1 MKNGDVHLISYL
13 SESERTPGK
22 DWPPMNAGERRLGQF
37 GNGVNVTVFLPVLT
51 ISLLLSACSVGPRY
65 NRAAVATPPA
75 YKEIAGGNDQWKVAS
90 PSDGVLKGKWWELFG
105 DPQLNKLEEMVSVS
119 NQNVKQA
126 EAEFREARALV
137 ALNRAGYF
145 PTIGTSPSITNSHEL
160 IQGRGSTSNTFSLPF
175 SASWEPDLWGRVR
188 LSVENATA
196 SAQSSDADLENV
208 RLSMQTTLAVDYFNM
223 LGLDMQTA
231 LLTDTVTAY
240 DKALQLT
247 TNRFN
252 GGVASK
258 ADVMQAR
265 TQLETT
271 RAQLIDLG
279 VARAQFEHAI
289 AVLTGQPPSNL
300 TLPPGKIAGSPPPIP
315 AGLPSQLLERRPDI
329 AAAERQ
335 MAAANAEIGLARAA
349 YYPTLTLSAT
359 AGLSAGNLASFFS
372 WPARFWSVGPSLS
385 ETLFDFGR
393 RRAQL
398 QQSEAAYDANVA
410 AYRQTTLSAFQAVE
424 DNLAALRILAQEVDQ
439 QDVAVKAAEESLRL
453 EIDRYKGG
461 TDSYLNVITTQ
472 TIALGDES
480 TAVQLLARRMVAAV
494 QLVSALGGGWN
505 ASTLPTPADM
515 KSASAAKP
523 APTN

>member
-1 MKNGDVHLISYL
+1 MIK
-13 SESERTPGK
+13 
-22 DWPPMNAGERRLGQF
+22 
-37 GNGVNVTVFLPVLT
+37 GVAFITT
-51 ISLLLSACSVGPRY
+51 LLLLLAGCAVGPRY
-65 NRAAVATPPA
+65 NRPDVATPPG
-75 YKEIAGGNDQWKVAS
+75 YKEIAGGNDQWKVSS
-90 PSDGVLKGKWWELFG
+90 PSDGVLKGKWWELFA
-105 DPQLNKLEEMVSVS
+105 DPQLNKMEEMVSVS

-145 PTIGTSPSITNSHEL
+145 PTIGTSPAITNSHQL
-160 IQGRGSTSNTFSLPF
+160 IQQKAGPTTASFSSTTNTFGLPF

-196 SAQSSDADLENV
+196 SAQSSAADLENV
-208 RLSMQTTLAVDYFNM
+208 RLSMQTTLAVDYFNL
-223 LGLDMQTA
+223 LGLDMQTD
-231 LLTDTVTAY
+231 LLNDTVTAY

-247 TNRFN
+247 VNRFQ

-258 ADVMQAR
+258 ADVAQAR

-279 VARAQFEHAI
+279 VDRAQFEHAI
-289 AVLTGQPPSNL
+289 AVLTGQPPSSL
-300 TLPPGKIAGSPPPIP
+300 TLPPGKIAGPPPPVP
-315 AGLPSQLLERRPDI
+315 AGVPSQLLERRPDI

-359 AGLSAGNLASFFS
+359 AGLQASNIASFFS
-372 WPARFWSVGPSLS
+372 WPARLWSVGPSLS
-385 ETLFDFGR
+385 ETLYDFGR

-398 QQSEAAYDANVA
+398 QQMEATYDADVA

-424 DNLAALRILAQEVDQ
+424 DNLVALRILAHEAAQE
-439 QDVAVKAAEESLRL
+439 DVAVKAAEESLRL
-453 EIDRYKGG
+453 ELARYKGG

-494 QLVSALGGGWN
+494 QLVSALGGGWD
-505 ASTLPTPADM
+505 ASTLPTPADL
-515 KSASAAKP
+515 KRASAAKP
-523 APTN
+523 APQTEP

>member
-1 MKNGDVHLISYL
+1 MNMKVFALIAL
-13 SESERTPGK
+13 
-22 DWPPMNAGERRLGQF
+22 L
-37 GNGVNVTVFLPVLT
+37 
-51 ISLLLSACSVGPRY
+51 LLLSACSVGPRY
-65 NRAAVATPPA
+65 NRPAVATPPG
-75 YKEIAGGNDQWKVAS
+75 YKEIAGGNDQWKVSS
-90 PSDGVLKGKWWELFG
+90 PSDGMLKGKWWELFE
-105 DPQLNKLEEMVSVS
+105 DPQLNALEEMVSVS

-160 IQGRGSTSNTFSLPF
+160 IQEKGGATTTSFGSTANTFSLPF
-175 SASWEPDLWGRVR
+175 TASWEPDLWGRVR
-188 LSVENATA
+188 LEVENATA
-196 SAQSSDADLENV
+196 SAQSSAADLENV

-223 LGLDMQTA
+223 VGLDMQTA
-231 LLTDTVTAY
+231 LLDDTVAAY

-247 TNRFN
+247 VNRFN

-258 ADVMQAR
+258 ADVAQAR

-271 RAQLIDLG
+271 KAQLIDLG
-279 VARAQFEHAI
+279 VSRAQFEHAI

-300 TLPPGKIAGSPPPIP
+300 TLAAGKIPGPPPPIP

-329 AAAERQ
+329 ASAERQ

-359 AGLSAGNLASFFS
+359 AGLQAGNIASLFT
-372 WPARFWSVGPSLS
+372 WPARLWSVGPGLS
-385 ETLFDFGR
+385 DTLFDFGR

-398 QQSEAAYDANVA
+398 QESEAAYDATVA
-410 AYRQTTLSAFQAVE
+410 NYRQTTLAAFQGVE
-424 DNLAALRILAQEVDQ
+424 DNLSALRILAQEADQ
-439 QDVAVKAAEESLRL
+439 EDVAVKAAEESLQL
-453 EIDRYKGG
+453 ELARYKGG

-480 TAVQLLARRMVAAV
+480 TAVQLLERRMVAAV
-494 QLVSALGGGWN
+494 QLIGALGGGWD
-505 ASTLPTPADM
+505 ASTLPTAADL

-523 APTN
+523 APAN

>member
-1 MKNGDVHLISYL
+1 ML
-13 SESERTPGK
+13 
-22 DWPPMNAGERRLGQF
+22 AG
-37 GNGVNVTVFLPVLT
+37 
-51 ISLLLSACSVGPRY
+51 CSVGPKY
-65 NRAAVATPPA
+65 NRAAVATPPG
-75 YKEIAGGNDQWKVAS
+75 YKEMAGGNDQWKVAS
-90 PSDGVLKGKWWELFG
+90 PDDGVLKGKWWELFG
-105 DPQLNKLEEMVSVS
+105 DPPLNKLEEMVSVS

-126 EAEFREARALV
+126 EAQFREARALV

-145 PTIGTSPSITNSHEL
+145 PTIGTSPSITNSHASVT
-160 IQGRGSTSNTFSLPF
+160 GRSATTSTFSLPF

-196 SAQSSDADLENV
+196 SAQASAADLENV
-208 RLSMQTTLAVDYFNM
+208 RLSMQSTLAVDYFNL

-231 LLTDTVTAY
+231 LLKDTLDAY

-247 TNRFN
+247 INRFN

-258 ADVMQAR
+258 ADVAQAR

-271 RAQLIDLG
+271 RAEMTDLG
-279 VARAQFEHAI
+279 VSRAQFEHAI
-289 AVLTGQPPSNL
+289 AVLTGQPPASL
-300 TLPPGKIAGSPPPIP
+300 TLAPGKIDGPPPPIP

-349 YYPTLTLSAT
+349 YYPTLTLSAS
-359 AGLSAGNLASFFS
+359 AGLQAGNIASFFS

-385 ETLFDFGR
+385 QTLFDFGR

-398 QQSEAAYDANVA
+398 QQSEAAYDATVA
-410 AYRQTTLSAFQAVE
+410 GYRQTTLSGFQEVE
-424 DNLAALRILAQEVDQ
+424 DNLAALRILAQEADQ
-439 QDVAVKAAEESLRL
+439 LDVAVKAAEESLRL

-472 TIALGDES
+472 TIALGDERS
-480 TAVQLLARRMVAAV
+480 AVQLLSRRMVAAV
-494 QLVSALGGGWN
+494 QLISALGGGWN
-505 ASTLPTPADM
+505 ASTLPGPADL
-515 KSASAAKP
+515 KSAAGAKP